1 MSMATDYGLFG
12 PDSVSWRL
20 HADSAMALAGLRAL
34 LLQALHPLAMAGVE
48 QHSAYRTDPWGRLAR
63 TGEFIGVTTFGTIE
77 QAERMAARVR
87 GMHGTK
93 AGVEPETGTPYRVS
107 DPHLLLWVHCAQV
120 DSVLVSLRAAGVRI
134 SKADADRYVAEQVI
148 AAGFVGIDAADAP
161 TTVTELAA
169 LMASYRRE
177 LRSTEAGR
185 GAMKFVLFPPMPST
199 RWAVAAKPAW
209 ATLASIAVALL
220 PRWALRLYG
229 LPGLPTT
236 PFVASAGARTF
247 RGTTL
252 LRPLDRREGPMLNA
266 ARARLAADGLH
277 WTGSGVVPL
286 QDKLAG

>member
-1 MSMATDYGLFG
+1 VSDYGLFG
-12 PDSVSWRL
+12 PESVTWRL
-20 HADSAMALAGLRAL
+20 HADSTMALAGLRAL

-63 TGEFIGVTTFGTIE
+63 TGEFIGVTTFGTTP
-77 QAERMAARVR
+77 QAQAMAARVR
-87 GMHGTK
+87 GMHGKK

-134 SKADADRYVAEQVI
+134 SRADADRYVAEQVI
-148 AAGFVGIDAADAP
+148 TAELIGIDPAQAP
-161 TTVTELAA
+161 TTSAELA
-169 LMASYRRE
+169 SCIERYRSE
-177 LRSTEAGR
+177 LRATEAGR
-185 GAMKFVLFPPMPST
+185 GAMKFVLFPPMPSS
-199 RWAVAAKPAW
+199 RWVVAAKPAW
-209 ATLASIAVALL
+209 ATLASVAVALL

-247 RGTTL
+247 RRTTL
-252 LRPLDRREGPMLNA
+252 LLPIDKREGPMLKA
-266 ARARLAADGLH
+266 MRARLATDGLH

-286 QDKLAG
+286 EDKLAG